1 MPVPLIVRRPTRFPE
16 RVKTTVI
23 GTVFEQ
29 RWKDMGFELRN
40 YSDEECETSI
50 RTLLGDKNDLKSYD
64 ESSSRAARN
73 FLWALCEL
81 YSQGGVYSDLHIRPQ
96 MNIAGVLNKD
106 IEHIFVTEAD
116 KIYTGF
122 FVAPK
127 GSPILMKML
136 ALTLARM
143 RTSSIQIEDIFESV
157 LRDIFPS
164 EKIPFGESGVFPTS
178 HGVLMMMNRDSYTEP
193 LGGNVNEL
201 IKFQNDIV
209 MFVSYENEE
218 VDKHRVGNLEV
229 EKGSVERKPFQNILF
244 VTEHNTKRQSIVDNL
259 RKCAERVVCIQV
271 IDNLY
276 CNFSIRNEVLAADLC
291 VIWNGSQMG
300 TFFVI
305 ELCKQ
310 FEVPY
315 VIMEQGLFPQENRY
329 IFDATGICERSSSL
343 DNKKTPTPELLEHV
357 RSHYATRGL
366 IRTHVSGGTKKY
378 LIVLQLSHDTT
389 VYHTT
394 RFGTMAEFVAYA
406 YERFN
411 APGVEF
417 VVCKHPQDSDVEF
430 RHEKN
435 MRVATKSTI
444 HESLDSELAIGISST
459 VLYEIAG
466 TGCPV
471 HVVAKNHPLNR
482 GVDNIEH
489 LLCDIVNHQLP
500 HNFTSEEFEKITQRI
515 LSGS

>member
-1 MPVPLIVRRPTRFPE
+1 MVVPLVVRRPIRFPE

-29 RWKDMGFELRN
+29 RWKDMGFEVRN

-64 ESSSRAARN
+64 ESSSRIARN

-81 YSQGGVYSDLHIRPQ
+81 YSQGGVYSDLQLRPQ
-96 MNIAGVLNKD
+96 MHIGGVLNDD
-106 IEHIFVTEAD
+106 IEHIFVTEGD
-116 KIYTGF
+116 RIYTGF

-136 ALTLARM
+136 VLTLARM
-143 RTSSIQIEDIFESV
+143 RTGSIQIDDIFENV
-157 LRDIFPS
+157 LRAIFPS
-164 EKIPFGESGVFPTS
+164 ERMPFGESGLFPTS

-193 LGGNVNEL
+193 LGGTVNDV

-209 MFVSYENEE
+209 MFVSYDNEE
-218 VDKHRVGNLEV
+218 VDKYRVGNLEL
-229 EKGSVERKPFQNILF
+229 EKDPLEKKPFDNILF
-244 VTEHNTKRQSIVDNL
+244 VTQHQTKRHTIVDNL
-259 RKCAERVVCIQV
+259 RKCAERVASIQL

-300 TFFVI
+300 GFFVI

-315 VIMEQGLFPQENRY
+315 VIMEQGLFPQENQY
-329 IFDATGICERSSSL
+329 ILDATGICERSSSF
-343 DNKKTPTPELLEHV
+343 DDKKTPTPELLNRV

-366 IRTHVSGGTKKY
+366 VRTHLPGGTKTY

-411 APGVEF
+411 ASGVEF
-417 VVCKHPQDSDVEF
+417 VVCKHPKDPDVEF
-430 RHEKN
+430 RLEKN
-435 MRVATKSTI
+435 MRVATNSTI
-444 HESLDSELAIGISST
+444 EESLQADLAIGISST

-471 HVVAKNHPLNR
+471 HVYAKKHPLNR
-482 GVDNIEH
+482 GIRNIEH
-489 LLCDIVNHQLP
+489 LLCDIVNHQIP
-500 HNFTSEEFEKITQRI
+500 HDFSAKEFEDMVKRVRVI
-515 LSGS
+515 

>member
-1 MPVPLIVRRPTRFPE
+1 
-16 RVKTTVI
+16 
-23 GTVFEQ
+23 
-29 RWKDMGFELRN
+29 MGFEVRN
-40 YSDEECETSI
+40 YSDEECETSVT
-50 RTLLGDKNDLKSYD
+50 TLLADKNHIKSYS

-81 YSQGGVYSDLHIRPQ
+81 YAQGGVYSDTHIRPQ
-96 MNIAGVLNKD
+96 MNIGGVLNKD

-127 GSPILMKML
+127 GSPILIKML
-136 ALTLARM
+136 VLTLARM
-143 RTSSIQIEDIFESV
+143 SANSIQVEDILETV
-157 LRDIFPS
+157 LRDVFPS

-178 HGVLMMMNRDSYTEP
+178 HGVLMMMNRDFYTEP
-193 LGGNVNEL
+193 FGGNLKAV
-201 IKFQNDIV
+201 IKFQNDVV
-209 MFVSYENEE
+209 MFVSYDNED
-218 VDKHRVGNLEV
+218 VDKYRVGNLEAEKDPV
-229 EKGSVERKPFQNILF
+229 EKKPFGDILF
-244 VTEHNTKRQSIVDNL
+244 VTEYNANRQNIIDDL
-259 RKCAERVVCIQV
+259 RKCAERVVSIQV

-276 CNFSIRNEVLAADLC
+276 CNFSIRNEVLSADIC

-310 FEVPY
+310 FGVPY
-315 VIMEQGLFPQENRY
+315 VIMEQGLFPQESMY
-329 IFDATGICERSSSL
+329 ILDATGIRERASSF
-343 DNKKTPTPELLEHV
+343 DDKKTPTPELLEHV

-366 IRTHVSGGTKKY
+366 SRTRVSGGTKKY

-406 YERFN
+406 YEQFN

-417 VVCKHPQDSDVEF
+417 VVCKHPKDPDVQF
-430 RHEKN
+430 RPEKN
-435 MRVATKSTI
+435 MRVATNSTVQ
-444 HESLDSELAIGISST
+444 ESLNADLAIGISST

-471 HVVAKNHPLNR
+471 HVYAKKHPLNR

-489 LLCDIVNHQLP
+489 LICDIVNHQIP
-500 HNFTSEEFEKITQRI
+500 HNFTSEEFEKITQQI
-515 LSGS
+515 FSGSQKAPVAHPM

>member
-1 MPVPLIVRRPTRFPE
+1 
-16 RVKTTVI
+16 
-23 GTVFEQ
+23 
-29 RWKDMGFELRN
+29 MGFEIRN
-40 YSDEECETSI
+40 YSDEECETSV
-50 RTLLGDKNDLKSYD
+50 RSLLADNNDIKSYC
-64 ESSSRAARN
+64 ESSSRPVGK

-81 YSQGGVYSDLHIRPQ
+81 YSQGGMYSDLQIRPQ
-96 MNIAGVLNKD
+96 MNISRIFDNG

-116 KIYTGF
+116 KVYTGF

-136 ALTLARM
+136 VLTLARM
-143 RTSSIQIEDIFESV
+143 RTSSIHIDDIVETV
-157 LRDIFPS
+157 LRDVFPF
-164 EKIPFGESGVFPTS
+164 EKIPFGESGVFPSS
-178 HGVLMMMNRDSYTEP
+178 HGLLMMMNRATYTEP
-193 LGGNVNEL
+193 FGGNINEV

-209 MFVSYENEE
+209 MFVSYDNEE
-218 VDKHRVGNLEV
+218 VDKYRVGNIELENDPL
-229 EKGSVERKPFQNILF
+229 EKKTFANILF
-244 VTEHNTKRQSIVDNL
+244 VTEHHPKRHNIVDNL
-259 RKCAERVVCIQV
+259 RKCAERVTSIQV

-276 CNFSIRNEVLAADLC
+276 CNFSIRNEVLAANLC

-310 FEVPY
+310 FGVPY

-329 IFDATGICERSSSL
+329 IFDATGICERSSSF
-343 DNKKTPTPELLEHV
+343 DDKNAPTPELLEHV

-366 IRTHVSGGTKKY
+366 IRTHVPRRTKKY

-394 RFGTMAEFVAYA
+394 RFGTMADFIASA
-406 YERFN
+406 YEQFN
-411 APGVEF
+411 APDVEF
-417 VVCKHPQDSDVEF
+417 VVCKHPKNQDVEF

-444 HESLDSELAIGISST
+444 EESLDADLAIGISST

-482 GVDNIEH
+482 GIRNIER
-489 LLCDIVNHQLP
+489 LLCDIVNHQIS
-500 HNFTSEEFEKITQRI
+500 HDFSAKEFEDLVKRV
-515 LSGS
+515 LSKP